1 MMTTVDNKKMF
12 IGGKWVEKEHT
23 IEVRD
28 PQDNEVI
35 ATVPRANETDMLKAI
50 NVAKDGAKTAAEMPV
65 HERMDILHRA
75 ADFVKHYKHLYA
87 ITIATEGSKTITE
100 AQGEIECC
108 IETLRI
114 SAEETRRNH
123 GDTIPFDQIQVHEN
137 RVSYLYRFPIDIIG
151 SITMFNDQL
160 TLVAHKIGLA
170 IASSN
175 SIVVKPATLT
185 PLSALLL
192 AEAFEAAGLPEN
204 VLSVVTGKGSEIGDA
219 LVTHPAVRMIS
230 FTGGLETG

>member
-1 MMTTVDNKKMF
+1 RINQFRKVRETMMTTVDNKKMF

-75 ADFVKHYKHLYA
+75 ADFVKHLYV
-87 ITIATEGSKTITE
+87 INNATESSQTNTE
-100 AQGEIECC
+100 CQGEVERC
-108 IETLRI
+108 IKTLRI
-114 SAEETRRNH
+114 SAEETRRIH
-123 GDTIPFDQIQVHEN
+123 GETIPFDQMQENEN
-137 RVSYLYRFPIDIIG
+137 RVRYFYRFPIG
-151 SITMFNDQL
+151 VVGAITPFHDPLN
-160 TLVAHKIGLA
+160 LVAHKIGPA
-170 IASSN
+170 IASGN

-219 LVTHPAVRMIS
+219 LV
-230 FTGGLETG
+230 

>member
-100 AQGEIECC
+100 AQGEVERC
-108 IETLRI
+108 IETLRM
-114 SAEETRRNH
+114 SAEETRRIH
-123 GDTIPFDQIQVHEN
+123 CETSPFEYISGHDN
-137 RVSYLYRFPIDIIG
+137 RVGYFYRFPIG
-151 SITMFNDQL
+151 VVGAITPFNAPL
-160 TLVAHKIGLA
+160 NLVAHTIGPA
-170 IASSN
+170 IASGN

-192 AEAFEAAGLPEN
+192 AEAFEAAG
-204 VLSVVTGKGSEIGDA
+204 
-219 LVTHPAVRMIS
+219 
-230 FTGGLETG
+230 